1 MTSISLYCD
10 SQHEREDVARF
21 VHHDA
26 LGRGWTL
33 EHPLAGYRRDLV
45 RMVQVLD
52 ESGRPSTT
60 IGASAEQVFARRY
73 RLSCQQCHTRVV
85 VRDNLPLWDC
95 LAELTKRGV
104 VELRLAE
111 LAAALR
117 FRGK

>member
-1 MTSISLYCD
+1 MSSISVYCD
-10 SQHEREDVARF
+10 AEHEREDIARF

-33 EHPLAGYRRDLV
+33 EHPLDGYRRDLIK
-45 RMVQVLD
+45 MVQILD

-60 IGASAEQVFARRY
+60 IGAPPEKVFTRRY

-85 VRDNLPLWDC
+85 ARDSAALWDR
-95 LAELTKRGV
+95 LARLSENEV
-104 VELRLAE
+104 IDLRLTE

-117 FRGK
+117 LRR